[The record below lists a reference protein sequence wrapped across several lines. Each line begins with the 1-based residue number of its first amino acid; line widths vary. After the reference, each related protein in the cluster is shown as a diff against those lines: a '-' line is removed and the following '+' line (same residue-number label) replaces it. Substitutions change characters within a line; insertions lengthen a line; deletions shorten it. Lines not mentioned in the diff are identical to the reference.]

1 MGYIIAFIIV
11 LCIHKCAFRG
21 RNLILF
27 IVDIIMVIILG
38 GILTYIIQSTILS
51 NLLLLAI
58 MLALICPSAKVFKT
72 KR

>member
-38 GILTYIIQSTILS
+38 CILTYIIQSSILS

-58 MLALICPSAKVFKT
+58 SLALIFQGSRVFKS

>member
-11 LCIHKCAFRG
+11 LFIHKCAFRG
-21 RNLILF
+21 TNLTLF

-51 NLLLLAI
+51 SLLILAT